1 MSKYFFQQEQD
12 VKSVDAETEQQSVS
26 EEPGLSLNE
35 QAYRQFKQALVTL
48 IYKPGEYLN
57 TAQVMSELSFGR
69 TPVNQAIHRLANEG
83 LLQII
88 PRKGVMVSPL
98 SIDDA
103 LELIEVRLAN
113 EVLCMRLAS
122 SRVTKADIEE
132 LENINQRLAHAGEAR
147 DRQQMMLL
155 DYQFHQLLAKISGN
169 NMLADILSV
178 LHARAQR
185 FWSSTLSQEG
195 HINEVVAEHQAIIN
209 ALVIRDAEAAAGA
222 AEVHINSFRNALL
235 RG

>member
-1 MSKYFFQQEQD
+1 
-12 VKSVDAETEQQSVS
+12 
-26 EEPGLSLNE
+26 
-35 QAYRQFKQALVTL
+35 
-48 IYKPGEYLN
+48 
-57 TAQVMSELSFGR
+57 
-69 TPVNQAIHRLANEG
+69 
-83 LLQII
+83 
-88 PRKGVMVSPL
+88 
-98 SIDDA
+98 
-103 LELIEVRLAN
+103 
-113 EVLCMRLAS
+113 MRLAS

-132 LENINQRLAHAGEAR
+132 LENINQRLAYAGEAR

-195 HINEVVAEHQAIIN
+195 HIHEVVAEHQAIIN
-209 ALVIRDAEAAAGA
+209 ALMALDAEAAATA
-222 AEVHINSFRNALL
+222 AEVHINSFRAALL